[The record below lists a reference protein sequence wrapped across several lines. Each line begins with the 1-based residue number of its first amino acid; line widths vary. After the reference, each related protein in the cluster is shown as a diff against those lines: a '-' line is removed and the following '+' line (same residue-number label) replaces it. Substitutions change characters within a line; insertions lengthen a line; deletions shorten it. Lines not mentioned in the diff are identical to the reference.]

1 MTSRRK
7 ICDQIQLYAFE
18 TVPFIP
24 TGQSFLPTGFRD
36 DLSGFAKTPY
46 PMFWGVKRG

>member
-1 MTSRRK
+1 MRCEIKVR
-7 ICDQIQLYAFE
+7 IQLYAFE

-24 TGQSFLPTGFRD
+24 TGQSFLPTGYRD